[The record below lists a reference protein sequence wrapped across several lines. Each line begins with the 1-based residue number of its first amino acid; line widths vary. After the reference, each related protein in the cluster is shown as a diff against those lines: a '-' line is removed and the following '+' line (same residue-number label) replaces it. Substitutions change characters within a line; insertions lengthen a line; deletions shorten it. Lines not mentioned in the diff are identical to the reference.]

1 MVSSV
6 EKTAWAWR
14 WLKRWIILRATS
26 TWQADQQGCMSKNQ
40 SKTTPQNKTNPN
52 PKPKIP
58 QTKQQPPPKRTPDVR
73 TPRGCCF
80 KPTTIPGGGLEPR
93 ARVTHKAPGPEHAQN
108 PPQTRTHTHT
118 TPPRKSLLRHTHIPG
133 PLPLWPPPRGSSTS
147 ASAPPLCMAGVWVW
161 VSPAEPFGAAFRGL
175 PLRENGPSPQKV
187 KRKIKK
193 KKKKP

>member
-1 MVSSV
+1 
-6 EKTAWAWR
+6 
-14 WLKRWIILRATS
+14 
-26 TWQADQQGCMSKNQ
+26 MSKNQ

-73 TPRGCCF
+73 TPRSCCF

-118 TPPRKSLLRHTHIPG
+118 PTHPPKVPPQAHTHPG
-133 PLPLWPPPRGSSTS
+133 AAPLVAPPPGQ
-147 ASAPPLCMAGVWVW
+147 LDFCL
-161 VSPAEPFGAAFRGL
+161 SPAALHGGGVGVTRRALWSSFPGIATSGKR
-175 PLRENGPSPQKV
+175 PPSPKSQAKN
-187 KRKIKK
+187 
-193 KKKKP
+193 